1 MRDLLDRG
9 GSRAYTL
16 GQRGVAHGVRMLSD
30 LVRPALAAAGSESSS
45 SGTEEEWACADCD
58 RVFASEHSLGQHCRA
73 TGHDPAGSDSGSGSG
88 WYSQEDDSDQ
98 DGSDEDGSDGGAF
111 RCRTCRQGF
120 RTRVSLLQHSGA
132 KRH

>member
-16 GQRGVAHGVRMLSD
+16 GQRGVARGVRMLSD

-45 SGTEEEWACADCD
+45 SGVEEEWACADCD

-73 TGHDPAGSDSGSGSG
+73 TGHDPAGSDSGSGSS
-88 WYSQEDDSDQ
+88 WYSQDDSDEDDSD
-98 DGSDEDGSDGGAF
+98 SGSDGGAF

-120 RTRVSLLQHSGA
+120 RTWGSLLQHSRA